1 MSYIIYKKSVF
12 IKMSSMSPRKSSS
25 RRTPPKSTQQTL
37 ASLAPSTAAEL
48 AAPAQSLRFW
58 GWAVFTFLVVAGLLV
73 LALGL
78 TNPALIQELN
88 TMGQPTGQTDWG
100 KVAGAGA
107 VAGVVGLTI
116 YVLVVLGRARS
127 VPIPK

>member
-1 MSYIIYKKSVF
+1 
-12 IKMSSMSPRKSSS
+12 MSSFSPRKSSS
-25 RRTPPKSTQQTL
+25 RRTPPKTTAQAL

-58 GWAVFTFLVVAGLLV
+58 GWAVFTFVLVTGLLV

-78 TNPALIQELN
+78 SNPALVQELN

-100 KVAGAGA
+100 KVVGAGA
-107 VAGVVGLTI
+107 VAGVVGLTV

>member
-1 MSYIIYKKSVF
+1 
-12 IKMSSMSPRKSSS
+12 MSSLSPRKSSS
-25 RRTPPKSTQQTL
+25 RRTPPKSTSQTL

-48 AAPAQSLRFW
+48 ATPAQSMRFW

-73 LALGL
+73 LALSL
-78 TNPALIQELN
+78 TNPSLVQELN

-100 KVAGAGA
+100 KVAGAGI

-127 VPIPK
+127 IPVPK